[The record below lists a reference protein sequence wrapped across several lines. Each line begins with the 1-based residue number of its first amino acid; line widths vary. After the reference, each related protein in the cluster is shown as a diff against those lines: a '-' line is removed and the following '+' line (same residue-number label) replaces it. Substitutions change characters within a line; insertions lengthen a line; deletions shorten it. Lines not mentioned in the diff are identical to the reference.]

1 MEEQITGLIEEG
13 KFDEAIALISQ
24 AIVSNNEDDRLYF
37 LRGKVHWKKG
47 MRKEAMNDYAS
58 AIRLNPDSPAKIAM
72 EQARAVANF
81 FNPDLLNP

>member
-1 MEEQITGLIEEG
+1 MEEQITELIEEG

-47 MRKEAMNDYAS
+47 MRKEAMNDYGRGIIIHGFFSHALFPVDFS
-58 AIRLNPDSPAKIAM
+58 TKKI
-72 EQARAVANF
+72 
-81 FNPDLLNP
+81 